1 MRRGPRSGGP
11 ASSTQSV
18 SVRPVQSVS
27 FSSFSSTGFNHAVP
41 TCTDSGGSR
50 HTHSGSA
57 ARGAQRPGGRRAA
70 STSKTVYVYATS
82 VHLREAPRTSAT
94 VLATV
99 SHIHLTDW
107 CQTNKN
113 TTPVADPSGGTN
125 TWWSKVT
132 LTTGSD
138 DAWVSNVFLQGGR
151 KIAGVPD
158 C

>member
-1 MRRGPRSGGP
+1 M
-11 ASSTQSV
+11 QY
-18 SVRPVQSVS
+18 
-27 FSSFSSTGFNHAVP
+27 
-41 TCTDSGGSR
+41 
-50 HTHSGSA
+50 
-57 ARGAQRPGGRRAA
+57 RRALIA
-70 STSKTVYVYATS
+70 AGAVTLTAGALLVAPSAQAADAQPASKTVYVYATS